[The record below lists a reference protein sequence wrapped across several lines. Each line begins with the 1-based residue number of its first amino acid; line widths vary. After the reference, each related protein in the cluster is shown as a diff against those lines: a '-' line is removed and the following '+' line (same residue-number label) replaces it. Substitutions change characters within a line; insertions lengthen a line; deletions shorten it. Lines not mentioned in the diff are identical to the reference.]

1 MPGYEGAQLW
11 GVGMSRLQ
19 EGTVHLVY
27 GVLEKPFGS
36 LEAINTSGLQKG
48 LQRVQLLKPDIS
60 VPALPAD
67 RRTMDI
73 QVHNFLIPSK
83 KTTYWCHL
91 TKLPQDFPQHHI
103 VMVPGGQR
111 VSGPHPI
118 STSLLQPQRLPER
131 CP

>member
-1 MPGYEGAQLW
+1 
-11 GVGMSRLQ
+11 MSWLQ
-19 EGTVHLVY
+19 DGTVHLVY
-27 GVLEKPFGS
+27 GVLEEPFGS

-48 LQRVQLLKPDIS
+48 LQRVQLLKPKIS
-60 VPALPAD
+60 IPALPED

-73 QVHNFLIPSK
+73 QAHNVLIPS

-91 TKLPQDFPQHHI
+91 TKLPQDFPRHHI

-111 VSGPHPI
+111 VPGSRPI
-118 STSLLQPQRLPER
+118 SASLLQPQRLPER